1 MLKRGLHDFFRING
15 RDGSEL
21 ISNLCACVGIVVALG
36 GLFVFFHALVLTPLN
51 PFTNTLGQWGNDW
64 FFFFNDLPIFV
75 PLFSSPI
82 WFIAAEFFAR
92 FVIKL
97 DVDPYASE

>member
-1 MLKRGLHDFFRING
+1 M
-15 RDGSEL
+15 
-21 ISNLCACVGIVVALG
+21 ISNTCLCVGIVVALG
-36 GLFVFFHALVLTPLN
+36 GLFIFFHALVLTPLN
-51 PFTNTLGQWGNDW
+51 PFTNTLSQWGNDW

-92 FVIKL
+92 FVNKL

>member
-36 GLFVFFHALVLTPLN
+36 GLFVFFHALVLTPLT

-64 FFFFNDLPIFV
+64 FFFFNDLPIYV
-75 PLFSSPI
+75 PLMSSPI
-82 WFIAAEFFAR
+82 WFLATEFFLRLADKIHKAPR
-92 FVIKL
+92 RT
-97 DVDPYASE
+97 